1 MRGVYRIAEKNI
13 EIISVYPYIHRQC
26 ADYRDDGKCDFS
38 VETTRQDIDFER
50 EKIDRDAMQ
59 EGQGIVQYSDAFIES
74 IMVYRKIA
82 EVMPA
87 YDTFLFHGS
96 AIAVDGLAYLFTAKS
111 GTGKSTHTYLWRE
124 MLGTRAIMVNDD
136 KPLIR
141 ITGDK
146 ATIYGTPW
154 QGKENIG
161 NNISV
166 PLKAVCLLERAER
179 NHIRAITK
187 GEAYA
192 MLLQQAYRPM
202 NGEAM
207 RKTLRL
213 LDGLCERVQL
223 YKLGC
228 NMDIEVAEIA
238 YNAMKG

>member
-1 MRGVYRIAEKNI
+1 MRGVYRIADRNI
-13 EIISVYPYIHRQC
+13 EIISVCPFVQRKC
-26 ADYRDDGKCDFS
+26 AKYLNESEYDFS
-38 VETTRQDIDFER
+38 VETTRQDIDYERDEFER
-50 EKIDRDAMQ
+50 EDVR
-59 EGQGIVQYSDAFIES
+59 EGRGIVWYSDACLES
-74 IMVYRKIA
+74 LAVIRKIA
-82 EVMPA
+82 EAMRA

-96 AIAVDGLAYLFTAKS
+96 AVAVDGMAYLFTAKS
-111 GTGKSTHTYLWRE
+111 GTGKSTHTRLWRE

-141 ITGDK
+141 ITGDG

-187 GEAYA
+187 GEAYP

-202 NGEAM
+202 NDEAM

-223 YKLGC
+223 YRLGC
-228 NMDIEVAEIA
+228 NMDIEAAEIA